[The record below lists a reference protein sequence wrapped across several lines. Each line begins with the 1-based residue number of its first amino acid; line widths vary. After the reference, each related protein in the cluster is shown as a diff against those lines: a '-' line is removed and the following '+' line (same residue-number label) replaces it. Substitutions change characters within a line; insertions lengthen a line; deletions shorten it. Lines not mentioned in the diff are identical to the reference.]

1 VGLSSKDRKLLWGPA
16 RNIGAFPQ
24 CRQSFTQDQVD
35 RQDPRI
41 LPYNRWRRSAHLLA
55 S

>member
-1 VGLSSKDRKLLWGPA
+1 VGLSNKDRKLLWGPA